1 MSKKARWTFR
11 LILAILCLLVLP
23 IASAQ
28 GPVARVVVTSIDPS
42 AFPAVTARFRA
53 LDANGRAVP
62 GIQRAQVKIQ
72 DGETE
77 ATAESLL
84 EEDGPL
90 NVHFVVEAGI
100 SLDDASWAAA
110 VEAIRGFGTGGWMD
124 AGNVTVA
131 VSAVNTRTLV
141 PLVAPT
147 TDRAVI
153 ADLDAP
159 NPSDGGI
166 SRSMSVMSALVADIE
181 RSATTEPHVII
192 FLTRQLESNIG
203 YETLVDQARAAAI
216 PIYTASM
223 RQGSQLLEDLA
234 AETGGAFTL
243 MGLDAGLMVD
253 TYRDVAAR
261 ARQYVV
267 SYRVGDNQS
276 GTRNVT
282 VGVPGATPGA
292 IRYDFEIEP
301 PQVVIRVP
309 DSGTT
314 IARQMTGND
323 AALAEPTTQ
332 QVVAEV
338 GFGANAMRTIRRATL
353 LVDGVEADQIDN
365 VRADGERLTVTL
377 SWDMHTVASVGDT
390 PHTLVVEVVD
400 ELGLT
405 DRASAEVTVHI
416 SEEPVPPTLEPGAT
430 VTPPPPPPTE
440 IACIT
445 PDPIC
450 SRIERP
456 IRENPVAA
464 ISLLVAL
471 LALILAAVL
480 WIGRGTQPV
489 QRMTQNVRRGIDR
502 ITNRYRRSEVR
513 AYLELLAGD
522 GDVGHRYEV
531 YGDTPIGRSRQ
542 NAELLFQQESENS
555 PISRLHC
562 TITDEED
569 HFMLRDEDSAN
580 GTYLNGERLAA
591 VVPHRLKD
599 GDIIELARVE
609 RGGVRL
615 RFVTATPEDTLPP
628 NDGGY
633 TFVDGTAAGW
643 QDGQTSASPSDQ
655 QRGRF

>member
-11 LILAILCLLVLP
+11 LVLVVLGLLVLP

-28 GPVARVVVTSIDPS
+28 GPVARVVVTDVDPS
-42 AFPAVTARFRA
+42 AFPAITLRFRA
-53 LDANGRAVP
+53 LDANGRTVP
-62 GIQRAQVKIQ
+62 GFQRAQVEIQ

-77 ATAESLL
+77 TTAESLL

-90 NVHFVVEAGI
+90 TVHFVVEAGI

-110 VEAIRGFGTGGWMD
+110 REAIRSFGSGGWMD

-131 VSAVNTRTLV
+131 VSAVNTRTLA
-141 PLVAPT
+141 PLIGPT
-147 TDRAVI
+147 TDRAAI
-153 ADLDAP
+153 AGLDAP

-166 SRSMSVMSALVADIE
+166 SRSMSVMSELVADIE

-203 YETLVDQARAAAI
+203 YETLIDQARAAAI
-216 PIYTASM
+216 PVYTASM
-223 RQGSQLLEDLA
+223 RQGSQLLEGLA
-234 AETGGAFTL
+234 AETGGTFTL
-243 MGLDAGLMVD
+243 MGLDAGLMTD
-253 TYRDVAAR
+253 TYRDVATR

-267 SYRVGDNQS
+267 SYRVGDNQP

-282 VGVPGATPGA
+282 VGLPGATPGT
-292 IRYDFEIEP
+292 ISYDFEIEP

-332 QVVAEV
+332 KVVAEV
-338 GFGANAMRTIRRATL
+338 GFGNNPIRNIPQAML
-353 LVDGVEADQIDN
+353 LVDGVEADPIGD
-365 VRADGERLTVTL
+365 VRAEGDGLTVTL
-377 SWDMHTVASVGDT
+377 SWDMRTVAVVGDT
-390 PHTLVVEVVD
+390 SHTLTVEVVD
-400 ELGLT
+400 ELGFT
-405 DRASAEVTVHI
+405 DSASAEVTVHI
-416 SEEPVPPTLEPGAT
+416 SAEPVPPTLEPGAT
-430 VTPPPPPPTE
+430 VTPPPPPPPSPE

-450 SRIERP
+450 GRIERP

-562 TITDEED
+562 TLTDEED
-569 HFMLRDEDSAN
+569 HFMIRDEDSAN
-580 GTYLNGERLAA
+580 GTYLNGERLAP

-615 RFVTATPEDTLPP
+615 RFVVATPEDTLPP
-628 NDGGY
+628 NDAGY
-633 TFVDGTAAGW
+633 TFVDGMLAGG
-643 QDGQTSASPSDQ
+643 QDGQPSEHP
-655 QRGRF
+655 RGRF

>member
-1 MSKKARWTFR
+1 MMSKKARWTFW
-11 LILAILCLLVLP
+11 LILVVLGLLVLP

-28 GPVARVVVTSIDPS
+28 GPAARVVVTAVDPS
-42 AFPAVTARFRA
+42 AFPAVTLRFRA
-53 LDANGRAVP
+53 LDAAGRVVP
-62 GIQRAQVKIQ
+62 GIQRAQVEIQ

-100 SLDDASWAAA
+100 SLDDASWVAAR
-110 VEAIRGFGTGGWMD
+110 EAIRSFGSGGWMD

-131 VSAVNTRTLV
+131 AYAVNTRTLV
-141 PLVAPT
+141 TLVAPT
-147 TDRAVI
+147 TDRAAI

-166 SRSMSVMSALVADIE
+166 SRSMSVMSGLVADIE
-181 RSATTEPHVII
+181 RSATAQPHVII

-216 PIYTASM
+216 PVYTASI
-223 RQGSQLLEDLA
+223 RQGSQMLEDLA

-243 MGLDAGLMVD
+243 MGLDPGLMVD
-253 TYRDVAAR
+253 AYRDVSAR

-282 VGVPGATPGA
+282 VGLPGAAPGT
-292 IRYDFEIEP
+292 ISYDFEIEP

-332 QVVAEV
+332 QVVADV
-338 GFGANAMRTIRRATL
+338 GFGTNTMRTIRRATL

-365 VRADGERLTVTL
+365 VRADGDRLTVTL
-377 SWDMHTVASVGDT
+377 SWDMRTVAVVGDT
-390 PHTLVVEVVD
+390 AHTLKVEVVD

-405 DRASAEVTVHI
+405 DSASAEVAVRI

-430 VTPPPPPPTE
+430 ATPPPEPPPPP

-445 PDPIC
+445 PEPIC

-580 GTYLNGERLAA
+580 GTYLNGERLAP
-591 VVPHRLKD
+591 VVAHRLKD

-615 RFVTATPEDTLPP
+615 RFVAATPEDTLPP
-628 NDGGY
+628 GDAGY
-633 TFVDGTAAGW
+633 TFVDGTLAGG
-643 QDGQTSASPSDQ
+643 QDGQPSEHP
-655 QRGRF
+655 RGRF